1 MKSVVLIC
9 LAFAVFNCGADN
21 VHLNEDEREKANW
34 YTAEC
39 GVETGVSTEVINAAK
54 IGKYSK
60 DKAFKKFVLCFFKKS
75 AILNS
80 DGTLNMV
87 VALAKLPSGVNKSE
101 AQSVL
106 EQCKNKTGQDA
117 ADKAFAILQCFHKG
131 TKTHILF

>member
-21 VHLNEDEREKANW
+21 VHLTETQKEKAKQ
-34 YTAEC
+34 YTSEC
-39 GVETGVSTEVINAAK
+39 VKESGVSTEVINAAK
-54 IGKYSK
+54 TGQYSE
-60 DKAFKKFVLCFFKKS
+60 DKAFKKFVLCFFNKS

-80 DGTLNMV
+80 DGTLNMD
-87 VALAKLPSGVNKSE
+87 VALAKLPPGVNKSE

-106 EQCKNKTGQDA
+106 EQCKDKTGQDA
-117 ADKAFAILQCFHKG
+117 ADKAFEIFQCYYKG